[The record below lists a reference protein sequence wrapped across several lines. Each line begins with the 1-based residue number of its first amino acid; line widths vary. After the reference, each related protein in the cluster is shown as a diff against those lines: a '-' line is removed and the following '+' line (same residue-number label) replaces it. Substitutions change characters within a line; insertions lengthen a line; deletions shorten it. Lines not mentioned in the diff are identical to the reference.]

1 MARQIH
7 SEAGSS
13 QLPEREPLLGSD
25 DDNSDVAKKTYASVD
40 IRAVTLLDDEDPPT
54 ECVPGM
60 DDDSWGRGFDIASES
75 LPSKIRMLDEERP
88 HAKSMSDEVGTIV
101 TRVVVPFQC
110 IREGMEGS

>member
-40 IRAVTLLDDEDPPT
+40 IRAVTLVDDEDPPT
-54 ECVPGM
+54 
-60 DDDSWGRGFDIASES
+60 DS
-75 LPSKIRMLDEERP
+75 
-88 HAKSMSDEVGTIV
+88 
-101 TRVVVPFQC
+101 
-110 IREGMEGS
+110 